1 MLNVLWSYRE
11 NFAEHMCWELLSWN
25 MALMWTT
32 PVAHSLR
39 SHLVEVG
46 TTVSLVILQGVG
58 DVQPQHRAGSHC
70 LCEWG
75 PRPAGLPRW
84 MVGWGLRASEFSHRA
99 PRCFCH
105 CQEGFIICLFTV
117 MQKGSWVI
125 KDGGLQVRAFIWK
138 EKGSYVKKCSSCSQ
152 TVWVWTRWLWG
163 FWFWVIPR
171 GEIVLKDPPNS

>member
-1 MLNVLWSYRE
+1 MYFGVRE
-11 NFAEHMCWELLSWN
+11 NFAEHMCWELLSWD
-25 MALMWTT
+25 MVLMRTT

-58 DVQPQHRAGSHC
+58 DVQSQHRAGSHC

-84 MVGWGLRASEFSHRA
+84 VVGWGLRASEFSRRA
-99 PRCFCH
+99 PHCFCH
-105 CQEGFIICLFTV
+105 CQEGFMICLLTV

-138 EKGSYVKKCSSCSQ
+138 EKGSYVKEVFLLLPDCLSLNQAALGILVLGYSK
-152 TVWVWTRWLWG
+152 
-163 FWFWVIPR
+163 R
-171 GEIVLKDPPNS
+171 GDCLKGPPNS